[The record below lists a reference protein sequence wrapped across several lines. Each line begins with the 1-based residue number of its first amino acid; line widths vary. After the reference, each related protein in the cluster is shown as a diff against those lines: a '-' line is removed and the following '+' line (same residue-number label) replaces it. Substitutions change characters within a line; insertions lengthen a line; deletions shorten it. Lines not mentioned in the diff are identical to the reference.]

1 METPEQIN
9 SYSADIPRYSSQAN
23 RLNHFNPDPWV
34 WWMSPGL
41 LEKVFSRTGSWPRVE
56 SPSR

>member
-1 METPEQIN
+1 METPEQIT

-23 RLNHFNPDPWV
+23 RLNHFNPDSWV

-41 LEKVFSRTGSWPRVE
+41 LEKVFSRKESGSTLE
-56 SPSR
+56 NPSR